1 MDPYFPI
8 ISIVIPIY
16 NTEKYLKKCLHS
28 VVNQSYKNIEILL
41 INDGSTD
48 NSHMI
53 CEKFSENDN
62 RIIYINKENEGVSI
76 ARNIGLDNATGNW
89 IYFLDSDDFLDLDTF
104 KDLLD
109 IVKKNNCDIIQFG
122 LRSYKNDKLFR
133 ENCPKFFKAYYSND
147 LKIFIDENPLKPL
160 SACLNFFKKDI
171 IGDIRFD
178 EDLKHCEDMLFVYSV
193 YCNMNQLVSLNKIYY
208 NQVLSEN
215 STSRRP
221 IDKKVIIDYLGFL
234 SKLCEYIRKRE
245 LLYEFKDEI
254 NNLLK
259 YFFVLLNS
267 YDNYAKEKDEIKIL
281 YRKFYKDN
289 KDIICSSFSK
299 VGYINPSYIANLLKI
314 KNRLRKIV

>member
-1 MDPYFPI
+1 MKPYFPI

-16 NTEKYLKKCLHS
+16 NTEKYLKKCLYS
-28 VVNQSYKNIEILL
+28 VVNQSYKNIEILI

-48 NSHMI
+48 NSHII
-53 CEKFSENDN
+53 CEEFSENDD

-76 ARNIGLDNATGNW
+76 ARNIGLDQAKGDW
-89 IYFLDSDDFLDLDTF
+89 IYFLDSDDFLDLNTF
-104 KDLLD
+104 SELLT
-109 IVKKNNCDIIQFG
+109 IAEKNNCDIIQFG
-122 LRSYKNDKLFR
+122 LRSFKNNQLVR
-133 ENCPKFFKAYYSND
+133 ENYPKFFKEYYSNN
-147 LKIFIDENPLKPL
+147 LKYFIDENPLKPL
-160 SACLNFFKKDI
+160 AAWLHLFKKDI

-178 EDLKHCEDMLFVYSV
+178 KNLKHCEDMLFVYSV
-193 YCNMNQLVSLNKIYY
+193 YCNMNKLVSLNKIYY

-221 IDKKVIIDYLGFL
+221 IDKKVIIDHLEFL

-245 LLYEFKDEI
+245 LVYEFQEEI